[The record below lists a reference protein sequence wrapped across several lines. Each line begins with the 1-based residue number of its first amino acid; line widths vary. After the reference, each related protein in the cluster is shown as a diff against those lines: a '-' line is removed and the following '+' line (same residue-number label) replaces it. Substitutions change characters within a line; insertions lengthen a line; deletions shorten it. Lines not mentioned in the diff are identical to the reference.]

1 MTDSLIEKSREVR
14 DKLLKDFGGL
24 DGLCDK
30 LEDMDREREQAQT
43 ARKQSPGQTKSRSKS
58 SRPLSAKRPK
68 T

>member
-14 DKLLKDFGGL
+14 DQLLKDFGGL

-30 LEDMDREREQAQT
+30 LEEMDREREQAQM
-43 ARKQSPGQTKSRSKS
+43 ASKHPPRQTKSRSKS
-58 SRPLSAKRPK
+58 ARPRSVKRPK